1 MIFRFILFFIL
12 FYYLFKL
19 IFRYLL
25 PAFLLYRAKKMER
38 DREAARQS
46 YVHKQK
52 ANEGKVTVRYNPSEN
67 QERNNQTEGEYV
79 DFEEIK

>member
-1 MIFRFILFFIL
+1 
-12 FYYLFKL
+12 
-19 IFRYLL
+19 
-25 PAFLLYRAKKMER
+25 MEKE
-38 DREAARQS
+38 REAARQS

-52 ANEGKVTVRYNPSEN
+52 ANEGKVTVSYNPSEN

>member
-1 MIFRFILFFIL
+1 
-12 FYYLFKL
+12 
-19 IFRYLL
+19 
-25 PAFLLYRAKKMER
+25 MER

-46 YVHKQK
+46 YVHNQK
-52 ANEGKVTVRYNPSEN
+52 ANEGKVTVSYNPSEN